1 LKHHDPGV
9 EPVGDKNASLLVG
22 PGPGRQ
28 ADCAPDIKSLRSQLE
43 FSMNTLEIAAGI
55 LALARYHG
63 SLPAAA
69 FFQNAENLSE
79 TQMTTTTSIG
89 EPWMWAAFSAF
100 VLVMLALDLFI
111 FGGRKAHKV
120 SIREAASW
128 SLVWVSLALLFNA
141 GLWWYLNGAAGPEIA
156 NRKALEF
163 LTGYLIE
170 KSLSVDNVF
179 IFLLI
184 FSSFHIAAEYQRRVL
199 IYGVLGAI
207 VMRAVMILAG
217 AWIVREFN
225 WVLYI
230 FGFFLVVT
238 GMRMLVMA
246 EKKPDLEKNP
256 VLKFARQ
263 HLRISD
269 GDHGEK
275 FSVMKDG
282 VRHFTPLFL
291 VLILIEVTDL
301 VFAVDSIPAIF
312 AITTDPFI
320 VFTSNIFAIMG
331 LRALYFLL
339 ADVADRFH
347 LLKYGLAMVLTFIG
361 AKMLIAPWYHVPVV
375 VSLAIVAVLIGAS
388 VVASLIATR
397 RPT

>member
-1 LKHHDPGV
+1 
-9 EPVGDKNASLLVG
+9 
-22 PGPGRQ
+22 
-28 ADCAPDIKSLRSQLE
+28 
-43 FSMNTLEIAAGI
+43 MNTTI
-55 LALARYHG
+55 
-63 SLPAAA
+63 
-69 FFQNAENLSE
+69 
-79 TQMTTTTSIG
+79 SIG
-89 EPWMWAAFSAF
+89 ELWMWGVFIAF
-100 VLVMLALDLFI
+100 VLVMLVLDLFV
-111 FGGRKAHKV
+111 FGGNKAHKV
-120 SIREAASW
+120 SVKEAAAW
-128 SLVWVSLALLFNA
+128 SAVWVSLALLFNA
-141 GLWWYLNGAAGPEIA
+141 SLWWHLIGTAGQEIA
-156 NRKALEF
+156 DRKALEF

-184 FSSFHIAAEYQRRVL
+184 FSAFHVPAEYQRRVL

-217 AWIVREFN
+217 AWVVQEFN

-230 FGFFLVVT
+230 FGLFLVIT

-246 EKKPDLEKNP
+246 EKEPDLEKNP
-256 VLKFARQ
+256 VLKFARR
-263 HLRISD
+263 HLRITD
-269 GDHGEK
+269 DYHGEK

-282 VRHFTPLFL
+282 VRWFTPMFL

-320 VFTSNIFAIMG
+320 VFTSNIFAILG

-361 AKMLIAPWYHVPVV
+361 AKMLITPWYHIPVQA
-375 VSLAIVAVLIGAS
+375 SLAIVAVLIGSS
-388 VVASLIATR
+388 VIASLIATR
-397 RPT
+397 KVTK